1 MADFLY
7 DPKYDLCRRHIELA
21 RQNGMDWSVIE
32 TLGVPAD
39 RLDSWFVSQQTT
51 SFWPS
56 LGDTAEER
64 FRKWKAL
71 VSAKRAA
78 EEASISATRPLVVVG
93 LEETEPGITVPQESS
108 SAWQLYK
115 NHLLAQEWK
124 ESAVNGIETSALRIL
139 KHLRKSTLGRSPVKG
154 LVVGHVQSGKTASMA
169 GLIAMAAD
177 HRWNLFIVLSG
188 TLENLRIQTKN
199 RLFKDLNHPGN
210 LHWQVEDH
218 PSRNSAT
225 GHRAQDKQFQATSSA
240 RHLIVSLKNSTRLES
255 LLAWLKADS
264 TSMKRMKILIIDDEA
279 DQAGINT
286 ADVSADERTK
296 INRLIIALANIPAL
310 SVNYVAY
317 TATPAANFLNESPG
331 AAALYPDDFIVSLPQ
346 SDEHF
351 GPLQIFGAPEEGY
364 DPLGIIR
371 EISADDLAGVRELHA
386 DMTADLPSSLIQA
399 VIWFLCSV
407 AAMRVNKFRKP
418 VSMLIHTSQRQA
430 HHENVGE
437 AVRRFLKAASSN
449 LPSFIKQ
456 CEVVWDTVK
465 KDLSTD
471 LFAERFPLYGRLADI
486 QDYAGFEA
494 IKAELP
500 ALLEEI
506 SAIKLDE
513 TNAMTY
519 HRGIQVC
526 IDNCANN
533 GISDE
538 NEIRRL
544 FYPPADAPNPPEFAT
559 AFIVIGGSTLARG
572 LTLENLV
579 STYFL
584 RASAQADSL
593 MQMGR
598 WFGYRKGYELLPRI
612 WMPTDT
618 RRKFEFMTLAEE
630 DLRDDLQR
638 FMYAGAKP
646 SEFGPRVRVSPR
658 ASWLRPTAKNRM
670 QQSVPCDYDFSG
682 VSRQTTIFHDGDGAG
697 DVHRHNLTHT
707 EEFLGALPA
716 PHMAKRGTALV
727 WAGVPFNVVSGFLRK
742 FKFHPNAQF
751 FSEIEAFLQWYQEH
765 SDDVGYGA
773 WNVVVAGSKPVDGS
787 SWKLS
792 GGEIGMISR
801 SRVPKRS
808 SEGAVSIGVL
818 RDPRDLLADAELGDD
833 DPPKQL
839 PNDIVSQWRERGK
852 VGHIPQLILYLID
865 KCSEPR
871 KQGIPGDSEPRAP
884 LKADEHIVGMS
895 LWLPGS
901 SGKKRSFVSHVT
913 VHIPNDLS
921 GINDDLDDNN
931 EKGVD

>member
-21 RQNGMDWSVIE
+21 RQNGMDWGVIE
-32 TLGVPAD
+32 TLGMAAD
-39 RLDSWFVSQQTT
+39 QLDSWFVLQQTT

-56 LGDTAEER
+56 LGETADER
-64 FRKWKAL
+64 FRKWTAII
-71 VSAKRAA
+71 SAKRAA

-93 LEETEPGITVPQESS
+93 LEETEPGIIVPQESS

-139 KHLRKSTLGRSPVKG
+139 KHLRKSTVGRSPVKG

-210 LHWQVEDH
+210 LHWQVVDH

-225 GHRAQDKQFQATSSA
+225 GHRAQDKQFQAASSA

-255 LLAWLKADS
+255 LLDWLKADPA
-264 TSMKRMKILIIDDEA
+264 SMKKMKIVIIDDEA

-286 ADVSADERTK
+286 ADVSAEERTK

-331 AAALYPDDFIVSLPQ
+331 AGALYPDDFIVCLQQ

-364 DPLGIIR
+364 NPLGIVR
-371 EISADDLAGVRELHA
+371 DISVDDLAVVRELHDDA
-386 DMTADLPSSLIQA
+386 TAELPDSLKQA

-430 HHENVGE
+430 HHDNVGE
-437 AVRRFLKAASSN
+437 AVRGFLKVASAN
-449 LPSFIKQ
+449 LPSFLKQ
-456 CEVVWDTVK
+456 CAAVWDAVK
-465 KDLSTD
+465 KDLNTD

-486 QDYAGFEA
+486 QDYPEFDAV
-494 IKAELP
+494 KTELP
-500 ALLEEI
+500 ALLAEI

-513 TNAMTY
+513 TNAMAY
-519 HRGIQVC
+519 HSGVQVC

-538 NEIRRL
+538 NEVRRL
-544 FYPPADAPNPPEFAT
+544 FYPPADGPGAPQFAT
-559 AFIVIGGSTLARG
+559 AFIVIGGSTLSRG

-584 RASAQADSL
+584 RASTQADSL

-658 ASWLRPTAKNRM
+658 ASWLKPTAKNRM

-682 VSRQTTIFHDGDGAG
+682 VSRQTTIFHDGEGAG
-697 DVHRHNLTHT
+697 EVHRHNLVST
-707 EEFLGALPA
+707 EEFLAALTA
-716 PHMAKRGTALV
+716 PRLAQRGTALI
-727 WAGVPFNVVSGFLRK
+727 WAGVPFSDVAAFLRD

-751 FSEIEAFLQWYQEH
+751 FSEIAAFLQWYGEH
-765 SDDVGYGA
+765 SEAVGYGA

-787 SWKLS
+787 DWKLP
-792 GGEIGMISR
+792 GGKIGMISR

-818 RDPRDLLADAELGDD
+818 RDPRDLLADAELGDAE
-833 DPPKQL
+833 PPKQL
-839 PNDIVSQWRERGK
+839 PNTAVSEWRERGN
-852 VGHIPQLILYLID
+852 VGHVPQLLLYLID
-865 KCSEPR
+865 KDSEPR
-871 KQGIPGDSEPRAP
+871 NQGNPGDGEPRAP
-884 LKADEHIVGMS
+884 LQADEHIVGIS

-901 SGKKRSFVSHVT
+901 GGTNRSFVSHVT
-913 VHIPNDLS
+913 VRIPDDLS
-921 GINDDLDDNN
+921 GIDDDLSDNN
-931 EKGVD
+931 EKGTD